1 MGIEREIKLA
11 APPHFEMPD
20 LADAIPDAVVTTIP
34 PRRLRATYWDT
45 PDLRLARSGVSLR
58 YRVEQGEDSSGGR
71 WTLKLPGDS
80 RSSSGLTRRELDFE
94 GAPGSVPSAAAR
106 LVRAY
111 VRSSTLGRVARLD
124 SRRAR
129 LEVADMSGRPLAEV
143 DDDVVSVMDGRR
155 VLARFR
161 EVEVEL
167 APDAPDGV
175 AEEVAKRLREAGA
188 DDPVPLPKVVRALG
202 PQAQAPSDTHVDP
215 PAKGARADQMVRAA
229 LASGVSRLV
238 NHDPGVRLD
247 EDPEEVHQARVATR
261 RLRSDLRT
269 FKSLVDPEWAEG
281 LRRELGWLASPLGEV
296 RDADVLLDRLRT
308 ETGRLPPE
316 DRAQVGPLIDRV
328 VASRQASLG
337 ALFDVLDSKR
347 YVALLDALVDG
358 IATPRLTAVAEQ
370 PAEEVASTL
379 VGKAWHKLRRSI
391 SDLGPEPADT
401 DLHRVRI
408 KAKRCRYAAEAVI
421 GIEGRPAK
429 RFASA
434 VAALQEVLGRLQ
446 DSVVAAAWLREAI
459 TTDTPVD
466 QAVAIGELLGFAT
479 VTAEAS
485 RREWPEA
492 WKGARRKS
500 LRSWMT

>member
-11 APPHFEMPD
+11 APPHFELPD
-20 LADAIPDAVVTTIP
+20 LVDAIPDAVVTAIP
-34 PRRLRATYWDT
+34 SRRLRATYWDT
-45 PDLRLARSGVSLR
+45 PDLRLARSRVSLR
-58 YRVEQGEDSSGGR
+58 YRVEEGEDSSGGR
-71 WTLKLPGDS
+71 WTLKLPSDS
-80 RSSSGLTRRELDFE
+80 RSSSLIRRELDFQ
-94 GAPGSVPSAAAR
+94 GSPGSVPPAAER

-111 VRSSTLGRVARLD
+111 IRSSTLGRVARLD
-124 SRRAR
+124 SKRAR
-129 LEVADMSGRPLAEV
+129 LEVADLSGRPLAEV

-167 APDAPDGV
+167 APDAPDWV
-175 AEEVAKRLREAGA
+175 AEEVAKRLRGAGA

-202 PQAQAPSDTHVDP
+202 PQAQAPADGQADL
-215 PAKGARADQMVRAA
+215 PAQGARAAEMVRAA
-229 LASGVSRLV
+229 LASGLSRLV
-238 NHDPGVRLD
+238 THDPGVRLD

-281 LRRELGWLASPLGEV
+281 LRQELGWLASPLGEV

-308 ETGRLPPE
+308 ETGRMPAE
-316 DRAQVGPLIDRV
+316 DRPSVGGLIDRL
-328 VASRQASLG
+328 VASRQESLR
-337 ALFDVLDSKR
+337 ALFEALDSKR

-358 IATPRLTAVAEQ
+358 VAKPVLTPAAEQ

-379 VGKAWHKLRRSI
+379 VAKAWHKLRRSI
-391 SDLGPEPADT
+391 SDLGPEPLDT
-401 DLHRVRI
+401 ELHRVRI

-434 VAALQEVLGRLQ
+434 VAGLQDVLGGLQ
-446 DSVVAAAWLREAI
+446 DSVVASAWLREAI
-459 TTDTPVD
+459 TTDTVID

-479 VTAEAS
+479 VAAEES

-500 LRSWMT
+500 LRSWLT

>member
-11 APPHFEMPD
+11 APPHFELPD
-20 LADAIPDAVVTTIP
+20 LADAIPDAVVTAMP
-34 PRRLRATYWDT
+34 SRRLRATYWDT

-58 YRVEQGEDSSGGR
+58 YRVEEGEDSSGGR

-80 RSSSGLTRRELDFE
+80 RSSSLSRRELDFE
-94 GAPGSVPSAAAR
+94 GSPGSVPPAAAR
-106 LVRAY
+106 LVGAY
-111 VRSSTLGRVARLD
+111 VRNSTLGRVARLD
-124 SRRAR
+124 SQRAR
-129 LEVADMSGRPLAEV
+129 LEVADLSGRPLAEV

-167 APDAPDGV
+167 APDAPDWV
-175 AEEVAKRLREAGA
+175 AEKVAKRLREAGA

-202 PQAQAPSDTHVDP
+202 PQAQAPADGHADP
-215 PAKGARADQMVRAA
+215 PSQGARAAEMVRAA
-229 LASGVSRLV
+229 LASGLSRLV
-238 NHDPGVRLD
+238 THDPGVRLD

-269 FKSLVDPEWAEG
+269 FKSLVDAEWAEG
-281 LRRELGWLASPLGEV
+281 LRRELGWLAAPLGEV

-308 ETGRLPPE
+308 ETARMPAE
-316 DRAQVGPLIDRV
+316 DRPSVGALIDRLV
-328 VASRQASLG
+328 GSRQESLR
-337 ALFDVLDSKR
+337 ALFEVLDSKR

-358 IATPRLTAVAEQ
+358 VAKPLLTPAADQ
-370 PAEEVASTL
+370 AAEEVAPTL
-379 VGKAWHKLRRSI
+379 VAKAWHKLRRSI
-391 SDLGPEPADT
+391 SELGPEHADT
-401 DLHRVRI
+401 ELHRVRI

-434 VAALQEVLGRLQ
+434 VAGLQDVLGGLQ
-446 DSVVAAAWLREAI
+446 DAVVAAAWLREAI
-459 TTDTPVD
+459 TADTSVD

-479 VTAEAS
+479 VAAEES

-500 LRSWMT
+500 LRSWLT

>member
-11 APPHFEMPD
+11 APPHFELPD
-20 LADAIPDAVVTTIP
+20 LADAIPDAVVTAIP
-34 PRRLRATYWDT
+34 SRRLRATYWDT

-58 YRVEQGEDSSGGR
+58 YRVEEGEDSSGGR
-71 WTLKLPGDS
+71 WTLKLPSDS
-80 RSSSGLTRRELDFE
+80 RSSGLTRRELDFE
-94 GAPGSVPSAAAR
+94 GSPGSVPPAAAK

-124 SRRAR
+124 SKRAR
-129 LEVADMSGRPLAEV
+129 LEVADLSGAPLAEV

-167 APDAPDGV
+167 APEAPDWVG
-175 AEEVAKRLREAGA
+175 EEVAKRLREAGA
-188 DDPVPLPKVVRALG
+188 DDPIPLPKVVRALG
-202 PQAQAPSDTHVDP
+202 PQAQAPADGHADP
-215 PAKGARADQMVRAA
+215 PAPGARAAEMVRAA
-229 LASGVSRLV
+229 LASGLSRLV
-238 NHDPGVRLD
+238 THDPGVRLD

-269 FKSLVDPEWAEG
+269 FKSLVDPDWAEG

-308 ETGRLPPE
+308 ETGRMPAE
-316 DRAQVGPLIDRV
+316 DRPSVGALIDRLV
-328 VASRQASLG
+328 SSRQESLR
-337 ALFDVLDSKR
+337 ALLEALDSKR

-358 IATPRLTAVAEQ
+358 VAKPLVTPAAEQ

-379 VGKAWHKLRRSI
+379 VAKAWHKLRRSI
-391 SDLGPEPADT
+391 SDLGPEPPDT
-401 DLHRVRI
+401 ELHRVRI

-434 VAALQEVLGRLQ
+434 VAGLQDVLGGLQ
-446 DSVVAAAWLREAI
+446 DSVVASAWLREAI
-459 TTDTPVD
+459 ATDTSID

-479 VTAEAS
+479 VAAEES
-485 RREWPEA
+485 RREWPDA

-500 LRSWMT
+500 LRSWLT

>member
-11 APPHFEMPD
+11 APPHFELPD
-20 LADAIPDAVVTTIP
+20 LTDAIPDAVVTAIP
-34 PRRLRATYWDT
+34 SRRLRATYWDT
-45 PDLRLARSGVSLR
+45 SDLRLARSGVSLR
-58 YRVEQGEDSSGGR
+58 YRVEEGEDSSGGR
-71 WTLKLPGDS
+71 WTLKLPG
-80 RSSSGLTRRELDFE
+80 RAHSSGLTRRELDFE
-94 GAPGSVPSAAAR
+94 GGPGSVPPEAAR

-124 SRRAR
+124 SRRTR

-167 APDAPDGV
+167 APDAPDWIAG
-175 AEEVAKRLREAGA
+175 EVAKRVREAGA

-202 PQAQAPSDTHVDP
+202 PQAQAPSDGHVDAP
-215 PAKGARADQMVRAA
+215 TEGARAGEMVRAA
-229 LASGVSRLV
+229 LASGLTRLV
-238 NHDPGVRLD
+238 SHDPGVRLD

-269 FKSLVDPEWAEG
+269 FQSLVDPEWAEG

-308 ETGRLPPE
+308 ETDRMPAPDRPAVGVLVDRL
-316 DRAQVGPLIDRV
+316 
-328 VASRQASLG
+328 VASRAESLQ
-337 ALFDVLDSKR
+337 ALFEALDSKR
-347 YVALLDALVDG
+347 YITLLDALVDG
-358 IATPRLTAVAEQ
+358 VAKPRLTPAAEQ

-379 VGKAWHKLRRSI
+379 VGKAWRKLRRSV
-391 SDLGPEPADT
+391 SDLGLVAEDAQ
-401 DLHRVRI
+401 LHQVRI

-421 GIEGRPAK
+421 GVEGRPAK

-434 VAALQEVLGRLQ
+434 VADLQDVLGRLQ
-446 DSVVAAAWLREAI
+446 DAVVAAAWLRQAI
-459 TTDTPVD
+459 TGDTSVG

-479 VTAEAS
+479 VAAEES
-485 RREWPEA
+485 RRGWPEA

-500 LRSWMT
+500 LRSWLT

>member
-11 APPHFEMPD
+11 APPHFELPD
-20 LADAIPDAVVTTIP
+20 LTDAIPDAVVTAMP
-34 PRRLRATYWDT
+34 SRRLRATYWDT

-58 YRVEQGEDSSGGR
+58 YRVEEGEDSSGGR
-71 WTLKLPGDS
+71 WTLKLPGES
-80 RSSSGLTRRELDFE
+80 RTSALSRRELDFE
-94 GAPGSVPSAAAR
+94 GSPGSVPPETAR

-129 LEVADMSGRPLAEV
+129 LEVAEMSGRPLAEV

-167 APDAPDGV
+167 APDAPDWI
-175 AEEVAKRLREAGA
+175 ADEVAKRLREAGA

-202 PQAQAPSDTHVDP
+202 PQAQAPSDSHVDP
-215 PAKGARADQMVRAA
+215 PTEGARATEMVRAA
-229 LASGVSRLV
+229 LASGVTRLIT
-238 NHDPGVRLD
+238 HDPGVRLD

-269 FKSLVDPEWAEG
+269 FQSLVDPEWAEG

-296 RDADVLLDRLRT
+296 RDADVLLDRLRS
-308 ETGRLPPE
+308 ET
-316 DRAQVGPLIDRV
+316 DRMPAQDRPAVGVLVDQLV
-328 VASRQASLG
+328 SSRAKSLQT
-337 ALFDVLDSKR
+337 LFEALDSKR
-347 YVALLDALVDG
+347 YVALLDALVGG
-358 IATPRLTAVAEQ
+358 IAEPRLTPAAEQ

-379 VGKAWHKLRRSI
+379 VGKAWRKLRRSV
-391 SDLGPEPADT
+391 SDLGLEPEDT
-401 DLHRVRI
+401 QLHQVRI

-434 VAALQEVLGRLQ
+434 VAGLQDVLGRLQ
-446 DSVVAAAWLREAI
+446 DAVVAAAWLRKAI
-459 TTDTPVD
+459 TQDTSTD

-479 VTAEAS
+479 VAAEES
-485 RREWPEA
+485 RHGWPEA

-500 LRSWMT
+500 LRSWLT